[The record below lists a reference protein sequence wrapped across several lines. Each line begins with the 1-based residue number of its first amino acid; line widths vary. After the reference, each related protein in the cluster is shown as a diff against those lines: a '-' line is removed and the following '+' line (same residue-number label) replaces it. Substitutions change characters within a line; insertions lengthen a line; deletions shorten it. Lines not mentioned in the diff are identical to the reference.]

1 MNVLLRL
8 RRVPLK
14 EHKSVPCGCHSF
26 LGRQWEKAKATH
38 SLSLS
43 SPSPGGHLDGGRG
56 KRPVHKSTAAIHQ
69 QCWAAIKENADGAFC
84 LLKPCIKTG
93 LFLLIQVQFGWFF
106 VYCIYIYIHI
116 FFTKIRWW
124 EKGRELGRW
133 RTRTQEKNSDISD
146 IFVSFQIRRDYFAG
160 KQYRGKKKTRKKRP
174 MLAPD
179 ASQWKPS
186 VWAIIEEE
194 GKVAFISLS
203 SFSWIAASGSSP
215 SSSSFA
221 EHHSENWAVHQ
232 DLWAVTK
239 ATATLFFSPFLFFA
253 SQAPLEIC
261 SLGRENPWKHSVQY
275 NSTGIGM

>member
-1 MNVLLRL
+1 M
-8 RRVPLK
+8 PFISGETMGEGK
-14 EHKSVPCGCHSF
+14 G
-26 LGRQWEKAKATH
+26 H

-43 SPSPGGHLDGGRG
+43 LLSFTRRASGRR
-56 KRPVHKSTAAIHQ
+56 KR
-69 QCWAAIKENADGAFC
+69 KEASSQKHRSYTPTVLSSYKGEC
-84 LLKPCIKTG
+84 GWRLVLKPCMKTG

-275 NSTGIGM
+275 NSTGIC